1 MQLFPFTSSC
11 KSPNS
16 FTQQRAPHFLHFS
29 LAKFH
34 FFNLWACKRSKN
46 IHLPSP
52 NPKRK
57 IFIFVHFWAKKVTLS
72 LINAYLKFFA
82 FLFLFWI
89 SDKSCNPS
97 SEYDHLSP
105 KFKIGIGIESGQA
118 LKKCITS
125 RQNARKPSKK
135 HKHTKTFS
143 KMMIHDVVT
152 YIHTSSTLI

>member
-16 FTQQRAPHFLHFS
+16 FTQQRAPLTSCISLLQNFTFLIYGHVKGVKHPSSPKSQIQRFS
-29 LAKFH
+29 SL
-34 FFNLWACKRSKN
+34 
-46 IHLPSP
+46 
-52 NPKRK
+52 
-57 IFIFVHFWAKKVTLS
+57 FIFWAKEVTFVLDQCLS
-72 LINAYLKFFA
+72 EILCILVS
-82 FLFLFWI
+82 LFWI

-152 YIHTSSTLI
+152 YIHK

>member
-16 FTQQRAPHFLHFS
+16 FTQQRAPLTSCISLLQNFTFLIYGHVKGVKHPSSKEEYFHLCS
-29 LAKFH
+29 FLSQRGKFV
-34 FFNLWACKRSKN
+34 LDQC
-46 IHLPSP
+46 
-52 NPKRK
+52 
-57 IFIFVHFWAKKVTLS
+57 LS
-72 LINAYLKFFA
+72 EILCILVS
-82 FLFLFWI
+82 LFWI

-152 YIHTSSTLI
+152 YIHK

>member
-1 MQLFPFTSSC
+1 MQLFPFTSSSC

-16 FTQQRAPHFLHFS
+16 FTQQRAPLTSCISLLQNFTFLIYGHVKGVKHPS
-29 LAKFH
+29 
-34 FFNLWACKRSKN
+34 
-46 IHLPSP
+46 SP
-52 NPKRK
+52 NSK
-57 IFIFVHFWAKKVTLS
+57 IFIFVHFWAKEVTLS

-152 YIHTSSTLI
+152 YIHK